1 MRRTLRRVA
10 FLGVILSIGCG
21 DPSDGLQIAPDS
33 IAAQA
38 TPVSPSPSPS
48 RPDLDTSR
56 RTAIVDAVSR
66 VGPSVVS
73 ISVTSR
79 RRASSRSLFDNWFL
93 PRRSERL
100 VQGYGTGFIIRAD
113 GLIITNHHVI
123 DDAEE
128 IVVTLTHG
136 NEYPAELIGE
146 DPVSD
151 IALLRIDG
159 TDLPVS
165 SIGRSADLLIGEWVV
180 ALGNPYGYLLGDAEP
195 TVTAGVV
202 SATRRNIL
210 PTSNRPGLY
219 LDMIQTDA
227 AINPGNS
234 GGPLVNALG
243 EVIGVNSS
251 IFTSSGGS
259 IGIGFAIP
267 IERAMRVANE
277 LLHNGSVR
285 RAWTGLE
292 VAGADAMRDWKRQ
305 GGVLV
310 VNVAPQG
317 PAARIGIGRESILTE
332 AACRVLRT
340 YLDWEAVKL
349 GLHVGDSVSVTFHD
363 DTGPQ
368 TKILVAEDLPTAT
381 AERVQVL
388 EALDLVTVT
397 PSIQSERGLQSASG
411 ALILSLSDE
420 ASQMTGLRVGDVILR
435 IGRIET
441 ETAQQVSEI
450 LQTLRQG
457 QRFRFVL
464 ERGGSFLYTDLVFR

>member
-10 FLGVILSIGCG
+10 TLVIVLSISCG
-21 DPSDGLQIAPDS
+21 DPGAGIHLVPDS
-33 IAAQA
+33 IAAQVA
-38 TPVSPSPSPS
+38 TSTPPS
-48 RPDLDTSR
+48 LDTSR

-73 ISVTSR
+73 ISVSSR
-79 RRASSRSLFDNWFL
+79 RRVSSRSPFDNWFL

-123 DDAEE
+123 QDAEE
-128 IVVTLTHG
+128 ITVTLTRG
-136 NEYPAELIGE
+136 NEFPAELIGE

-151 IALLRIDG
+151 IALLKIESM
-159 TDLPVS
+159 DLPVS
-165 SIGRSADLLIGEWVV
+165 HIGRSTDLLIGEWVV
-180 ALGNPYGYLLGDAEP
+180 ALGNPYGYMLGDAEP

-210 PTSNRPGLY
+210 PAGNHPGLY

-243 EVIGVNSS
+243 EVVGVNSS

-259 IGIGFAIP
+259 IGLGFAIP
-267 IERAMRVANE
+267 IERAMRVADE
-277 LLHNGSVR
+277 LLQRGAVR

-317 PAARIGIGRESILTE
+317 PAARVGIGRESVLTE
-332 AACRVLRT
+332 AAGRVLRT

-349 GLHVGDSVSVTFHD
+349 GLHVGDSVAITFHD
-363 DTGPQ
+363 GTRSQ
-368 TKILVAEDLPTAT
+368 TRNLVAEDLPTAT

-388 EALDLVTVT
+388 EALELVTVT
-397 PSIQSERGLQSASG
+397 PSVQSERGLQSASG
-411 ALILSLSDE
+411 ALILSLSE
-420 ASQMTGLRVGDVILR
+420 EVSQKTGLRSGDVILR
-435 IGRIET
+435 IGRIEI
-441 ETAQQVSEI
+441 ETAQQLSDI
-450 LQTLRQG
+450 LQSLTQG
-457 QRFRFVL
+457 QRFRLVL
-464 ERGGSFLYTDLVFR
+464 ERGGSFLYTDLVFQ

>member
-1 MRRTLRRVA
+1 MSRALRRVA
-10 FLGVILSIGCG
+10 FLGVVLSIGCG
-21 DPSDGLQIAPDS
+21 DPSNGLQIAPDS

-38 TPVSPSPSPS
+38 APVSPSP
-48 RPDLDTSR
+48 PDLDTSR
-56 RTAIVDAVSR
+56 RTAIVDAVAR

-79 RRASSRSLFDNWFL
+79 RRVSSRSLFDNWFL
-93 PRRSERL
+93 PRRTERL

-136 NEYPAELIGE
+136 IEFQAELVGG

-165 SIGRSADLLIGEWVV
+165 YIGRSTDLLIGEWVV
-180 ALGNPYGYLLGDAEP
+180 ALGNPYGYMLGDAEP

-210 PTSNRPGLY
+210 PTGSRPGLY

-243 EVIGVNSS
+243 EVVGVNSS

-267 IERAMRVANE
+267 IERAMRVADE
-277 LLHNGSVR
+277 LLRQGTVR

-317 PAARIGIGRESILTE
+317 PAARIGIGRESVLTE
-332 AACRVLRT
+332 AAGRVLRT

-349 GLHVGDSVSVTFHD
+349 GLHVGDSVSITFHD
-363 DTGPQ
+363 NTRSQ
-368 TKILVAEDLPTAT
+368 TRILVAEDLPTAT

-397 PSIQSERGLQSASG
+397 PSIQSERGLQSRSG
-411 ALILSLSDE
+411 ALILSLSE
-420 ASQMTGLRVGDVILR
+420 NASQMTGLRAGDVILR

-441 ETAQQVSEI
+441 KTAQQVSEI
-450 LQTLRQG
+450 LQSLRRG

-464 ERGGSFLYTDLVFR
+464 ERGGSFLYTDLVFQ

>member
-1 MRRTLRRVA
+1 MSRALRRVA
-10 FLGVILSIGCG
+10 FLGVVLSIGCG
-21 DPSDGLQIAPDS
+21 DPSNGLQIAPDS

-38 TPVSPSPSPS
+38 APVSPSP
-48 RPDLDTSR
+48 PDLGTSR
-56 RTAIVDAVSR
+56 RTAIVDAVAR

-73 ISVTSR
+73 ISVTSHQR
-79 RRASSRSLFDNWFL
+79 VSSRSLFDNWFL
-93 PRRSERL
+93 PRRTERL

-123 DDAEE
+123 DNAEE

-136 NEYPAELIGE
+136 IEFQAELVGG

-180 ALGNPYGYLLGDAEP
+180 ALGNPYGYMLGDAEP

-210 PTSNRPGLY
+210 PTGSRPGLY

-267 IERAMRVANE
+267 IERAMRVADE
-277 LLHNGSVR
+277 LLRQGTVR

-332 AACRVLRT
+332 AAGRVLRT

-363 DTGPQ
+363 NTRSQ
-368 TKILVAEDLPTAT
+368 TRILVAEDLPTAT

-397 PSIQSERGLQSASG
+397 PSIQSERGLQSTSG
-411 ALILSLSDE
+411 ALILSLSDN
-420 ASQMTGLRVGDVILR
+420 ASQMTGLRAGDVILR

-441 ETAQQVSEI
+441 RTAQQVSEI
-450 LQTLRQG
+450 LQSLRRG

-464 ERGGSFLYTDLVFR
+464 ERDGSFLYTDLVFQ

>member
-1 MRRTLRRVA
+1 MRLGLRRVA
-10 FLGVILSIGCG
+10 LLGIILSISCG
-21 DPSDGLQIAPDS
+21 DPDKGLHIAPDS
-33 IAAQA
+33 IAAQVTAA
-38 TPVSPSPSPS
+38 TTPN
-48 RPDLDTSR
+48 LDTSR
-56 RTAIVDAVSR
+56 RTAIVDAVTR

-73 ISVTSR
+73 ISVSSR
-79 RRASSRSLFDNWFL
+79 RRVSSRSLFDNWFL
-93 PRRSERL
+93 PRHSERM

-123 DDAEE
+123 EDAEE
-128 IVVTLTHG
+128 IVVTLAHG
-136 NEYPAELIGE
+136 NEFPAELIGE
-146 DPVSD
+146 DPISD
-151 IALLRIDG
+151 IALLRIEG
-159 TDLPVS
+159 MDLPVS
-165 SIGRSADLLIGEWVV
+165 HIGRSTDLLIGEWVV
-180 ALGNPYGYLLGDAEP
+180 ALGNPYGYMLGDAEP

-243 EVIGVNSS
+243 EVVGVNSS

-259 IGIGFAIP
+259 IGLGFAIP
-267 IERAMRVANE
+267 IERAMRVADE
-277 LLHNGSVR
+277 LLQRGAVR

-317 PAARIGIGRESILTE
+317 PAAQIGIGHGSIMT
-332 AACRVLRT
+332 AASGRVLRT

-349 GLHVGDSVSVTFHD
+349 GLHVGDSIAITFHD
-363 DTGPQ
+363 GTRSQ
-368 TKILVAEDLPTAT
+368 TRILVAADLPTAT

-388 EALDLVTVT
+388 EALELVTVT
-397 PSIQSERGLQSASG
+397 PSVQSERGLQSVSG
-411 ALILSLSDE
+411 ALILSLSE
-420 ASQMTGLRVGDVILR
+420 EVSQSTGLQAGDVILR
-435 IGRIET
+435 IGRLEIA
-441 ETAQQVSEI
+441 TAQQLSDI
-450 LQTLRQG
+450 LQSLRQG
-457 QRFRFVL
+457 QRFRLVL
-464 ERGGSFLYTDLVFR
+464 ERGGGFLYTDLVFQ